1 MGERSA
7 LGTSLPDI
15 KEEVNPYLDDAYLK
29 QTITN
34 ETTIDS
40 DQMRLNSIASIKF
53 LKDDASFK
61 EFFDQVRKGFRRHQK
76 NPNEIE

>member
-53 LKDDASFK
+53 LQDDASFN
-61 EFFDQVRKGFRRHQK
+61 EFFDQVRKGFRRQ
-76 NPNEIE
+76 

>member
-53 LKDDASFK
+53 LQDDVSFK
-61 EFFDQVRKGFRRHQK
+61 EFFDQVRKGFRRQ
-76 NPNEIE
+76 

>member
-53 LKDDASFK
+53 LQDDASFK
-61 EFFDQVRKGFRRHQK
+61 EFFDQVRKGFRRQ
-76 NPNEIE
+76 

>member
-40 DQMRLNSIASIKF
+40 DQMRLNSMASIKF
-53 LKDDASFK
+53 
-61 EFFDQVRKGFRRHQK
+61 
-76 NPNEIE
+76 